1 MYIFLAMS
9 AKAEAYSS
17 SANLGPGF
25 DILSM
30 AHNAFKDIVIARTI
44 EEKGKIIIKSNNP
57 KIPLDPEKNSAGLAT
72 KILLQE
78 KGIDE
83 GIEIEINKGIPFG
96 LGLGSSGAS
105 SVAAIAAVNELFELK
120 LTQEEMVKYSMFGEQ
135 ASSGSPHPDNV
146 AASVYGGI
154 IAVTSVSPVKVE
166 KIPVNVD
173 FKILLISPQG
183 EREGKTKKAREMLPS
198 KVDLSLY
205 VKNSRYLMSL
215 ILGFIKGDK
224 ELIKQGLNDEIV
236 EVAREPLYPYY
247 KKIKEIALKNDAI
260 GSCVS
265 GAGPTV
271 LVLYDDNT
279 NLDKIKVES
288 LEVCKAFGL
297 ACNFILAQIAGGVKS
312 ERLN

>member
-30 AHNAFKDIVIARTI
+30 AHNAFKDIVIARRI
-44 EEKGKIIIKSNNP
+44 NEKGKIFIKSNNS
-57 KIPLDPEKNSAGLAT
+57 KIPLDVEKNSAGLST

-83 GIEIEINKGIPFG
+83 GVEIEINKGIPFG

-105 SVAAIAAVNELFELK
+105 SVAAVAAVNELFDLK
-120 LTQEEMVKYSMFGEQ
+120 LTQEEMVKYSMLGEQ

-154 IAVTSVSPVKVE
+154 VAVTSVSPVKVV
-166 KIPVNVD
+166 KIPINID

-205 VKNSRYLMSL
+205 VKNSRYLTSL
-215 ILGFIKGDK
+215 ILGFSNGEK
-224 ELIKQGLNDEIV
+224 ELIRQGLNDDIV
-236 EVAREPLYPYY
+236 EVSREPLYPHY
-247 KKIKEIALKNDAI
+247 KKIKEIALRYNAI

-271 LVLYDDNT
+271 LVLYDENT
-279 NLDKIKVES
+279 NVEEIKNRSIEI
-288 LEVCKAFGL
+288 CKEFNL
-297 ACNFILAQIAGGVKS
+297 LCNFITAEIAEGVKS

>member
-1 MYIFLAMS
+1 MS

-30 AHNAFKDIVIARTI
+30 AHNAFKDIVIAKTI
-44 EEKGKIIIKSNNP
+44 KEKGRIIIRSNNP
-57 KIPLDPEKNSAGLAT
+57 KIPLDVEKNSAGLAT

-83 GIEIEINKGIPFG
+83 GVEIEIKKGIPFG

-105 SVAAIAAVNELFELK
+105 SVAAIAAINELFDLK
-120 LTQEEMVKYSMFGEQ
+120 LDEEEMVRYSMLGEQ

-154 IAVTSVSPVKVE
+154 VAVTSVSPVKVV
-166 KIPVNVD
+166 KIPVNID

-183 EREGKTKKAREMLPS
+183 EREGKTKKAREILPN

-205 VKNSRYLMSL
+205 VKNSRYLASL
-215 ILGFIKGDK
+215 LLGFSKGDK
-224 ELIKQGLNDEIV
+224 YLIRQGLNDEIV
-236 EVAREPLYPYY
+236 EVAREPLYPHYR
-247 KKIKEIALKNDAI
+247 KIKEVAIQNDAI

-271 LVLYDDNT
+271 LVLYDENT
-279 NLDKIKVES
+279 NVEEIKKKS
-288 LEVCKAFGL
+288 LEICKEFTLTCDFTTAKL
-297 ACNFILAQIAGGVKS
+297 AGGVKG